1 MSNRYLIGWDE
12 SYGGY
17 AYIEDT
23 KTGKRLEYHEAVKIM
38 NDNNKLIE
46 GFITKWNGVREMLV
60 GAIKG
65 SGIDLLKIVDYIDK
79 ELMKWEQ
86 RKEGEAGGI

>member
-1 MSNRYLIGWDE
+1 MESRVQCYRCKRYIRATDSHINLICKACQVD
-12 SYGGY
+12 
-17 AYIEDT
+17 
-23 KTGKRLEYHEAVKIM
+23 KK
-38 NDNNKLIE
+38 KLIE

-79 ELMKWEQ
+79 EIEKWE
-86 RKEGEAGGI
+86 

>member
-1 MSNRYLIGWDE
+1 MGAVERM
-12 SYGGY
+12 
-17 AYIEDT
+17 T
-23 KTGKRLEYHEAVKIM
+23 EYNEMEFRKKLLDHQKKE
-38 NDNNKLIE
+38 LIE

-79 ELMKWEQ
+79 EIEKWEQ
-86 RKEGEAGGI
+86 RKEN